1 MRPNSGF
8 PHRPPTEVSTR
19 ATVLRS
25 SIARDK
31 PVSTPSTIRSV
42 QTKISLSPKVL
53 LERLTSRLPFNTLMS
68 HSPVQSTPKELF
80 EDAFEE
86 LHLTRT
92 KDAVRFE
99 KISIINLDV

>member
-8 PHRPPTEVSTR
+8 PHRPPTEVPTR

-31 PVSTPSTIRSV
+31 PVSTPSSIRYV

-53 LERLTSRLPFNTLMS
+53 LERLTSRLPINTLMS
-68 HSPVQSTPKELF
+68 HCPVQSTPKELF
-80 EDAFEE
+80 KDASEE

-99 KISIINLDV
+99 KIPIINLDV